1 MGMLN
6 SRVIQHLN
14 SHIIQVSF
22 PEFID
27 GHYYTPP
34 DRQKS
39 PPIVSF
45 SDSESLPEPVPP
57 TSQRKRV
64 WALQDH
70 PYLPFILNS
79 PFHGVISS
87 RLATPPVQIH
97 IDGDSYGFHI
107 EAWSALSKSLDTL
120 VILFP
125 SSLHFVGVLTT
136 PTKLLRRPR
145 QGPDGG
151 KPCLTD
157 RTTFIPNSYNS
168 WSIFPIAHF
177 TTGPQR
183 VNVYGLFRTI
193 HTSPLY

>member
-1 MGMLN
+1 M
-6 SRVIQHLN
+6 
-14 SHIIQVSF
+14 VSF

-27 GHYYTPP
+27 SHYHTPP
-34 DRQKS
+34 DRPKS

-87 RLATPPVQIH
+87 RLATPPEQIH

-120 VILFP
+120 
-125 SSLHFVGVLTT
+125 
-136 PTKLLRRPR
+136 LLRRPR

-157 RTTFIPNSYNS
+157 RTTFIPNSPNS

-177 TTGPQR
+177 TTGPRSTTCKR
-183 VNVYGLFRTI
+183 VWALQNHPYLPFI
-193 HTSPLY
+193 LNSPLVSSRHYEHLAPC